1 MLGLGLDPVTSQTII
16 RLSPTIRGILAFT
29 ITTERGDTEKRIM
42 NIRHYTKGY
51 FRKCLV

>member
-16 RLSPTIRGILAFT
+16 WSTPTIRGILAFT
-29 ITTERGDTEKRIM
+29 ITTERGDTEKRKM

-51 FRKCLV
+51 FRKC